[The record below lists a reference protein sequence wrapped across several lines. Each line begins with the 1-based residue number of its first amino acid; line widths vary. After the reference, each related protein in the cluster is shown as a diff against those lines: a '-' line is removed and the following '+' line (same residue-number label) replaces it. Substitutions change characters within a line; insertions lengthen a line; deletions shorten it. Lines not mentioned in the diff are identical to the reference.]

1 MNEVRYVVRGL
12 VRRPAHSA
20 AVVLLLVIGIAANGA
35 VFSGVE
41 QLLVRPLGVDQ
52 PDTLVSLGRQR
63 FSYPNYRSFA
73 DRLEGVIGVAA
84 FLNRPLTLTTN
95 DATMPLNGTIVSA
108 NYFDVLGI
116 TAVKGRTF
124 DSMDADR
131 STDARTAVMSER
143 FWRTAYAASP
153 EVIGR
158 TVHMNDV
165 AVTIIGVVPAAFRG
179 TGLEYVPDIW
189 LRLTILNELEPIFA
203 RAGWVERREVPVF
216 TALARRDGEVTHA
229 QLRRSVDGL
238 VGRLAAEYPR
248 ENGRW
253 TIDAVP
259 LIQAAIPK
267 DSRNSIIHVMSL
279 VQLAALFVLLIGVAN
294 VTILLNDSAESRG
307 REFAIRLAHGSR
319 AWRLARQLSVEYL
332 ILGGLA
338 GGCGLLVVGW
348 YLDRLQ
354 NLVPH
359 LPIAVNLDLGPYTVG
374 LVVGLSLVA
383 SFVGGLLPAMRTF
396 RLEAARGLNHPRT
409 ELAGGATRSGMTDML
424 LAIQVALTLVL
435 VCGALLFVQILQNK
449 QQIELGFEAEG
460 VLRAQFDLGASGYTE
475 LTAKA
480 FRQELVREAAALP
493 GVQTASWAVSLPF
506 EGITMLYD
514 VSPSSAQRTQAETP
528 LEVIG
533 NHVDRNFFAT
543 LGIPIIRGQGFS
555 DADQGRRV
563 IVISQLLA
571 HRLWSDGD
579 PIGRRLQVD
588 MALGEVAYDV
598 VGVVGNARYEN
609 LEAELVPAVYF
620 PLPRED
626 APGLDGNLLLKTE
639 LPLSTIASGLRQ
651 RIDEL
656 DKNVAV
662 RDIRALSAAL
672 DAVLAPDRLAAT
684 TVGAF
689 SLFAILLAG
698 LGLFGTVSRMTGRRR
713 REIGVRIALGA
724 KRRDVLALLLGE
736 CATRFWL
743 VYWQVSELP
752 LAAGGCC
759 RATSTRLTVGESSG
773 CSLRRRWF
781 LEYLA
786 YWR

>member
-1 MNEVRYVVRGL
+1 MTPPNRV
-12 VRRPAHSA
+12 
-20 AVVLLLVIGIAANGA
+20 
-35 VFSGVE
+35 GV
-41 QLLVRPLGVDQ
+41 
-52 PDTLVSLGRQR
+52 S
-63 FSYPNYRSFA
+63 
-73 DRLEGVIGVAA
+73 
-84 FLNRPLTLTTN
+84 
-95 DATMPLNGTIVSA
+95 
-108 NYFDVLGI
+108 
-116 TAVKGRTF
+116 
-124 DSMDADR
+124 
-131 STDARTAVMSER
+131 
-143 FWRTAYAASP
+143 SP
-153 EVIGR
+153 
-158 TVHMNDV
+158 
-165 AVTIIGVVPAAFRG
+165 
-179 TGLEYVPDIW
+179 
-189 LRLTILNELEPIFA
+189 
-203 RAGWVERREVPVF
+203 
-216 TALARRDGEVTHA
+216 
-229 QLRRSVDGL
+229 
-238 VGRLAAEYPR
+238 
-248 ENGRW
+248 
-253 TIDAVP
+253 
-259 LIQAAIPK
+259 
-267 DSRNSIIHVMSL
+267 
-279 VQLAALFVLLIGVAN
+279 
-294 VTILLNDSAESRG
+294 
-307 REFAIRLAHGSR
+307 IRLAHGSR

-348 YLDRLQ
+348 YLDRFQ

-359 LPIAVNLDLGPYTVG
+359 LPIAVNLELGPYTVG

-396 RLEAARGLNHPRT
+396 RLEAGRGLNHPRT

-435 VCGALLFVQILQNK
+435 VCGALLFVRILQNK

-480 FRQELVREAAALP
+480 FRQELVRETAALP

-579 PIGRRLQVD
+579 PIGRRLQVEL
-588 MALGEVAYDV
+588 APGEVTYDI

-672 DAVLAPDRLAAT
+672 DAVLAPNRLAAT

-698 LGLFGTVSRMTGRRR
+698 LGLYGTISRMTGRRR

-724 KRRDVLALLLGE
+724 KTTRCSCAPLG
-736 CATRFWL
+736 
-743 VYWQVSELP
+743 
-752 LAAGGCC
+752 
-759 RATSTRLTVGESSG
+759 
-773 CSLRRRWF
+773 
-781 LEYLA
+781 
-786 YWR
+786 